1 MVDLGFNRL
10 DGKKANTAKN
20 HGSFLFAEKTHPWQL
35 FNPSSQL
42 KAAFA
47 KEPICLG
54 PVRVGVAAMA
64 AVLSKN
70 ILGGGPKPAPFQSTL
85 ALELR
90 NLPT

>member
-10 DGKKANTAKN
+10 DGKKNKHSRN
-20 HGSFLFAEKTHPWQL
+20 HGSFLFAEKTNPWQL

-47 KEPICLG
+47 KEPVRLG

-70 ILGGGPKPAPFQSTL
+70 ILGGGPKPTP
-85 ALELR
+85 
-90 NLPT
+90 